1 MSGDV
6 LTWAVVLI
14 IRLFL
19 KLDKLL
25 CPCCPVGF
33 NNLFCMIYLYWFV
46 YPCCDFCVVP
56 CHIDNTTFIS
66 ISSILLMDITRLL
79 NTGKVIFQTLSS
91 LLLEIMKNLPTP
103 LYYVYWWQNT
113 TAKHFPKL
121 VIVFATQW
129 EGLSG
134 HYTENGP

>member
-1 MSGDV
+1 
-6 LTWAVVLI
+6 
-14 IRLFL
+14 
-19 KLDKLL
+19 
-25 CPCCPVGF
+25 
-33 NNLFCMIYLYWFV
+33 
-46 YPCCDFCVVP
+46 
-56 CHIDNTTFIS
+56 
-66 ISSILLMDITRLL
+66 MDMTRLL

-91 LLLEIMKNLPTP
+91 LLLEIMKQITYSIILCILVT
-103 LYYVYWWQNT
+103 NT